1 MLIPFEEAV
10 EIPRLVHELAAYEN
24 QSDAVQATAKSLQK
38 TIAFAPEHGKPN
50 KASSA
55 IEHLPS
61 PNRPARCLLL
71 HTSDGDLAG
80 MAVYYYNYSTWTS
93 KTGIFEEDLYGKLQH
108 RRKGYGKRLLS
119 ELAQE
124 LSSMDGGRLEWNV
137 LKWNKPSIEF
147 YQAIGAQSMDKWVGM
162 RVDGDSI
169 AKLAHILDSVGASLA
184 NRGKTGEPLL
194 EHST

>member
-1 MLIPFEEAV
+1 EEAV
-10 EIPRLVHELAAYEN
+10 EILRLVHELAAYEN

-38 TIAFAPEHGKPN
+38 TIAFAPRHRT
-50 KASSA
+50 SA
-55 IEHLPS
+55 ITEQT
-61 PNRPARCLLL
+61 RAMPA
-71 HTSDGDLAG
+71 TSHERWRSSGHG
-80 MAVYYYNYSTWTS
+80 SYYYNYSTWTS
-93 KTGIFEEDLYGKLQH
+93 KPGIFVEDLYGRLQH

-169 AKLAHILDSVGASLA
+169 AKL
-184 NRGKTGEPLL
+184 
-194 EHST
+194 